1 MFYLFLLGFL
11 IIYVVAPIPMQILIL
26 IVDAFVPDLIPAMD
40 EIFMVIVFGNRI
52 RKMIMISNFVKKH
65 KFLTLL
71 IEIVFAFLL
80 YTVVCE
86 ISNIL

>member
-26 IVDAFVPDLIPAMD
+26 IVDAFVPDPIPAMD
-40 EIFMVIVFGNRI
+40 EIFMVIVLGNRI

-71 IEIVFAFLL
+71 IGIVFAFLL